1 MPLKGRIRKYLKSF
15 FVITIVIFDY
25 QNTLNTRIKIY
36 PNSDMKIVQT
46 IFIKLFLRSFR
57 HTFDLTL
64 SYIWEKKMN
73 MSCFAYRPLAQSENS
88 QFNYGFLI
96 PVFLFSCLWLSY
108 TWSGG
113 LKKETKDRMVRNSW
127 KNKQKKKWRENNSLC
142 LIHIYTF

>member
-1 MPLKGRIRKYLKSF
+1 MIKYSYLLNSQKVNAKFYWSLVMPLKGRIRKYLKSF

-64 SYIWEKKMN
+64 SYIREKNEYVLFCLKAVGTVRK
-73 MSCFAYRPLAQSENS
+73 F
-88 QFNYGFLI
+88 
-96 PVFLFSCLWLSY
+96 PVQLRISYSCLSFQLSLAVLHLK
-108 TWSGG
+108 WR
-113 LKKETKDRMVRNSW
+113 LKKRN
-127 KNKQKKKWRENNSLC
+127 KR
-142 LIHIYTF
+142 